1 MNTLLPRT
9 IRIKFITILATG
21 IVACM
26 AFAMGPVAH
35 ADDITTALSN
45 TQNTLQKIADI
56 KDSTT
61 MSDQEKASLEL
72 QLKESVLTDVITISQ
87 QQITDIET
95 KLNAISFPTTDAW
108 KTAHDALIAK
118 LTNAYTYFDN
128 LKQTLATSTQTL
140 DDIKTL
146 AQTIEQQ
153 KTTIFDP
160 VLKQAQDVIA
170 IFNISDILTLAD
182 ARLTKVQGDVQKV
195 YDEKLTTDQ
204 NLETM
209 FNDASTALTNA
220 HTANDNSKNIIINLY
235 GDQTSS
241 STQQFMTNLSTTIA
255 TQKQAALIA
264 ASSSDPLIITP
275 DSITNDDIETY
286 VQNLIITSI
295 TNIKH
300 AYDVFMTMSATVHK
314 LLQ

>member
-108 KTAHDALIAK
+108 KTAHDALITK

-300 AYDVFMTMSATVHK
+300 VYDVFMTMSATVHK